1 MSADPPSFIAD
12 VAAQVVA
19 WHNRHPLAR
28 RIARKDVQ
36 SVGIVELPFA
46 REAQPPWH
54 AMPPKRGLLA
64 LMFPKRVN
72 LKPWPVFS
80 EDALPEIGP
89 KKLSAF
95 ALRHGFVERPGP
107 PELPERALQT
117 DRDLVDAPRGDT
129 PPERLHRYL
138 VTAAIDIGP
147 ARPRLVMG
155 HGRRMPVLGQRLW
168 SVPRLA
174 ALGGAAMVSL
184 LVGAAALWLIATQ
197 QRAAN
202 TVAARSAP
210 AGASAASTASAAAPR
225 SAASAATPRAA
236 ASSAAPPVAASAA
249 AASILRPAPAS
260 AASVPTVASAA
271 VPASVPVAA
280 AARPS
285 TPSVAVPR
293 PSAPVPPLA
302 AASPVA
308 ATPPPAAAPPP
319 SVPAARPPAAS
330 TTPVAAAPAS
340 APMVDAQRAS
350 APLVP
355 RLKPDLAEAARAERE
370 KHPNLPRRE
379 RSTAP
384 AASAPP
390 GASSAPGQIRFYAL
404 VTRPMRQRAE
414 AEAVLKRLRTET
426 SRIAHPTAIET
437 GLQQTPEGWRV
448 TWWPFTHP
456 RQAENARAALAARGV
471 PLEMIEF

>member
-36 SVGIVELPFA
+36 SVGIVALPFA
-46 REAQPPWH
+46 REAQPAWH
-54 AMPPKRGLLA
+54 AVPPKRGLLA

-107 PELPERALQT
+107 PELPERVLQT
-117 DRDLVDAPRGDT
+117 DRDLVDAPRGDE
-129 PPERLHRYL
+129 PPERLSRYL

-147 ARPRLVMG
+147 ARPRLVLG

-174 ALGGAAMVSL
+174 ALGGGAMVSL
-184 LVGAAALWLIATQ
+184 LVGAAALWLVATQ
-197 QRAAN
+197 QRAAD
-202 TVAARSAP
+202 VPPAAR
-210 AGASAASTASAAAPR
+210 
-225 SAASAATPRAA
+225 
-236 ASSAAPPVAASAA
+236 
-249 AASILRPAPAS
+249 APAS
-260 AASVPTVASAA
+260 AASTPAPRAAPPAVAASLPP
-271 VPASVPVAA
+271 PAPPVAA
-280 AARPS
+280 AS
-285 TPSVAVPR
+285 
-293 PSAPVPPLA
+293 VPPA
-302 AASPVA
+302 PPVA
-308 ATPPPAAAPPP
+308 
-319 SVPAARPPAAS
+319 S
-330 TTPVAAAPAS
+330 AAAPAS
-340 APMVDAQRAS
+340 AAVVVPARPSAPPPPVAGASPAAAPSPAASASPPPVAAARPRPGPAPSPAASVASPAASVTSPAPAPPLPPAQTLPTTPPSPPLAEAQRAS

-370 KHPNLPRRE
+370 KHPNLPQLGRPATPPAAG
-379 RSTAP
+379 SATAP
-384 AASAPP
+384 
-390 GASSAPGQIRFYAL
+390 GAVHFYAL
-404 VTRPMRQRAE
+404 VTRPIRSRAE
-414 AEAVLKRLRTET
+414 AEGVLKRLRAET

-471 PLEMIEF
+471 PLEMVEF